1 MKDTINEGGLPYITH
16 HFIVLHPFLRRPQ
29 ILLTF
34 ISHLDLTKKISLR
47 SSNNSI
53 LFSAY
58 QLQLVFKYVDFE
70 TFYLLLKYCLVY
82 FVLYLPDVTCG

>member
-34 ISHLDLTKKISLR
+34 MSHLDLTKKISL
-47 SSNNSI
+47 
-53 LFSAY
+53 LFEGVQIIPYFLAHTNCSW
-58 QLQLVFKYVDFE
+58 
-70 TFYLLLKYCLVY
+70 YLNMLTLKLFTY
-82 FVLYLPDVTCG
+82 FLSTV